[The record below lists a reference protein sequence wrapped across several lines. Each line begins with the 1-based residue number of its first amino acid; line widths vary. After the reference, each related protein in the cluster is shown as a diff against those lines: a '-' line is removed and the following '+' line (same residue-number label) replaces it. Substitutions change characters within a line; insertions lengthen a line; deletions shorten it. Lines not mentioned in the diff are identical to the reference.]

1 VHGVTELLGPFG
13 DPATTRYQTDPAQVF
28 ANRPP
33 GPKFNASLAGKTF
46 GDAHEFG
53 RRLASCRAGIRSY
66 NDVFV
71 FFYNRLGCL
80 GSLLVS
86 AVGTLLLLL
95 LFGVLD

>member
-13 DPATTRYQTDPAQVF
+13 DPAPTRYQTAPAQVF
-28 ANRPP
+28 ATRSSRSE
-33 GPKFNASLAGKTF
+33 FDASVAGKTSESR
-46 GDAHEFG
+46 GPRLRDLP
-53 RRLASCRAGIRSY
+53 RRVLSQSSG
-66 NDVFV
+66 VFV

-86 AVGTLLLLL
+86 AVGTLLLLF